1 MIWNL
6 SQKISYPRLGKGSVW
21 TMTICWNCRYMGLC
35 QSVVENPRK
44 QDLEMHEKV
53 KKLGIKYTCDE
64 CDDKAMGCLPGNI
77 LNLHLLTLHF

>member
-1 MIWNL
+1 
-6 SQKISYPRLGKGSVW
+6 
-21 TMTICWNCRYMGLC
+21 MGLC

-64 CDDKAMGCLPGNI
+64 CDYKAMGCLPGNI
-77 LNLHLLTLHF
+77 PNLHLLTLHF